1 MGSVAGGH
9 GAGGD
14 SSASP
19 RGAPG
24 TPGRPHPPQTSLGAR
39 RVEPLSRTPRLP
51 RTHLP
56 SPVAPPSPPTGGPA
70 RSRGARGVQGRPPRG
85 GDCRGGGPAP
95 RFAGI
100 ALGGA
105 GTRCVQADVRSISIG
120 GRGERDRAVT
130 TAERE
135 RARASRRAGSR
146 RAGGEPQ
153 RPGRPRSGE
162 RGPRLRDPGRPRA
175 LPSGRA
181 HAAPRTDVPG
191 KSRPGRG
198 HPARATRGPERSR
211 APTTRGHPGGPGAR
225 ADAGSLTWD
234 ALTFWARRSQP
245 GKLSAG
251 RSPRWGSGLRKS
263 TCVGTTRSVPGEVS

>member
-1 MGSVAGGH
+1 MGTVAGGH

-14 SSASP
+14 SSAFP

-24 TPGRPHPPQTSLGAR
+24 TRGRTHPPKTSLGAR
-39 RVEPLSRTPRLP
+39 RVEPLSLTPRLP
-51 RTHLP
+51 RTHLLF
-56 SPVAPPSPPTGGPA
+56 PVAPPSPPTGRPVA
-70 RSRGARGVQGRPPRG
+70 SKGARGVRGRPPRG
-85 GDCRGGGPAP
+85 GDCRGWGPAP
-95 RFAGI
+95 LFAGI

-120 GRGERDRAVT
+120 GRGEWDRAVT

-146 RAGGEPQ
+146 RAGAEPQ
-153 RPGRPRSGE
+153 RPGRPRSRK
-162 RGPRLRDPGRPRA
+162 RGRRLRDPGRPHA

-181 HAAPRTDVPG
+181 HSAPRTDIPG

-211 APTTRGHPGGPGAR
+211 APTTRGPPGG
-225 ADAGSLTWD
+225 L
-234 ALTFWARRSQP
+234 
-245 GKLSAG
+245 G
-251 RSPRWGSGLRKS
+251 RGRMQGR
-263 TCVGTTRSVPGEVS
+263 